1 MKTAYVNKM
10 VKAGFKVKILIADWF
25 AQMSYKIGIDLNK
38 IRTTVCYNIE
48 VWKAAGM
55 DLDRVELILLSDVM
69 NTQAANFWQLFIDIC
84 QKNTVDTIKRYIFL
98 EHV

>member
-1 MKTAYVNKM
+1 M

-25 AQMSYKIGIDLNK
+25 AQMSYKIGSDLNK
-38 IRTTVCYNIE
+38 IHNIE
-48 VWKAAGM
+48 MWKAAGM

-69 NTQAANFWQLFIDIC
+69 NTQAANFWQLFKDIC

>member
-1 MKTAYVNKM
+1 MDLLHGSVHSFQGIMKTTYVNKM
-10 VKAGFKVKILIADWF
+10 VKAGFKVKILIEDWF
-25 AQMSYKIGIDLNK
+25 AHMSYKIGIDLNK

-69 NTQAANFWQLFIDIC
+69 NTQAANFW
-84 QKNTVDTIKRYIFL
+84 
-98 EHV
+98 